1 MKTIFQR
8 IKRRLFSRYKDGKKI
23 KDAFSKVKTEMDEHR
38 ESINANTNEI
48 QTMYEYI
55 CKLESQIESMKERFD
70 EMSMFYATTGSPR
83 DLKEEEYSLRSAEDN
98 EKEAFLALY
107 SSSEHHCALS
117 DLARRI
123 GRDVD
128 QTTTLF
134 QSLANKGVPIKL
146 YSVNNEKFL
155 YLDPEFKGLQAKHNI
170 MEISQSMAHEIMH

>member
-1 MKTIFQR
+1 VKTLIQR
-8 IKRRLFSRYKDGKKI
+8 IKRRLSSSYDDKKSI

-55 CKLESQIESMKERFD
+55 CRLESQIEKMKERFD
-70 EMSMFYATTGSPR
+70 EMSMFYANAGSPR
-83 DLKEEEYSLRSAEDN
+83 DLNEGDYSIRSADEN

-107 SSSEHHCALS
+107 SSSEHHSALK

-123 GRDVD
+123 GRDVE
-128 QTTTLF
+128 QTARLF
-134 QSLANKGVPIKL
+134 ESLAHKGVPIKL

-170 MEISQSMAHEIMH
+170 MEIGHEVAHEIMH